1 MATEPLQNLTEQSA
15 GVGTWLLSVVNVP
28 QPKEY
33 TWTKG
38 SSQGTGKKLECL
50 LVSEDSTQYC
60 LGRYTRKGPEPQ
72 ATQNFK
78 AAAEKF
84 KKGSIWKATKI
95 SLAKTN
101 TKYIGCSQKIV
112 IDMNTSN
119 FQPVLQSTVSM
130 PGQATPPEDL
140 FTLLQCPP
148 GQLVDVIALVAAM
161 SEPVQKLTQHG
172 MRDLVNVTI
181 MDDSGDNSAAQSQ
194 FTAWFPKT
202 PSGAPCDDLAKLI
215 AASQEHV
222 PVTFFNLVCQKEEG
236 KTILKTSLDNFAF
249 ETVRV
254 GAKAQRLASEAGKL
268 LSTETSQVTVVAEL
282 PAFESR
288 EIDYLSADATITVCR
303 LLHFARQS
311 GSSGAGDAQDTSNSG
326 DGAAEHATLVFQMNH
341 VRILEPKGGENVYTN
356 KGDRL
361 WPNVRVIDSTGSLEL
376 RMREKAALALSC
388 ASDAKTFQTLASK
401 GALNFPILCSVR
413 VTMRKATKTQD
424 GAGDEIDAVI
434 VEAEEQDLFCPRAL
448 PNSSMKYLS
457 ELLHALAP
465 DPSRMVA
472 APMSAVR
479 HVSHAGMVVDSV
491 QASCV
496 LSLTAHVGR
505 SDIVDLDGG
514 HKLISKGCWNV
525 PFDESEFRAEGA
537 PEHADTK
544 ILGGVVSYCTMEN
557 VQDYTLSGRR
567 PNEPVYA
574 LLVISSVRAAAEGGD
589 AYNYMVDKV
598 HPLTKAEVGEL
609 RPLLRRLGWLAMTS
623 SSAAGTQSSP
633 QWTPGRTP
641 WTARKTRRLGYNPT
655 ASPLASPERPR
666 G

>member
-1 MATEPLQNLTEQSA
+1 MASKA
-15 GVGTWLLSVVNVP
+15 G
-28 QPKEY
+28 
-33 TWTKG
+33 
-38 SSQGTGKKLECL
+38 
-50 LVSEDSTQYC
+50 
-60 LGRYTRKGPEPQ
+60 
-72 ATQNFK
+72 A
-78 AAAEKF
+78 
-84 KKGSIWKATKI
+84 
-95 SLAKTN
+95 
-101 TKYIGCSQKIV
+101 
-112 IDMNTSN
+112 
-119 FQPVLQSTVSM
+119 
-130 PGQATPPEDL
+130 
-140 FTLLQCPP
+140 
-148 GQLVDVIALVAAM
+148 
-161 SEPVQKLTQHG
+161 
-172 MRDLVNVTI
+172 
-181 MDDSGDNSAAQSQ
+181 
-194 FTAWFPKT
+194 
-202 PSGAPCDDLAKLI
+202 
-215 AASQEHV
+215 
-222 PVTFFNLVCQKEEG
+222 
-236 KTILKTSLDNFAF
+236 
-249 ETVRV
+249 
-254 GAKAQRLASEAGKL
+254 L

-413 VTMRKATKTQD
+413 VTMRKATRTED

-434 VEAEEQDLFCPRAL
+434 VEAQEQDLFCPRAL

-457 ELLHALAP
+457 ELLHALAA

-525 PFDESEFRAEGA
+525 PFDEPQSRAEGA

-598 HPLTKAEVGEL
+598 HPLTKAEVGEI

-655 ASPLASPERPR
+655 ASPLASPERTC